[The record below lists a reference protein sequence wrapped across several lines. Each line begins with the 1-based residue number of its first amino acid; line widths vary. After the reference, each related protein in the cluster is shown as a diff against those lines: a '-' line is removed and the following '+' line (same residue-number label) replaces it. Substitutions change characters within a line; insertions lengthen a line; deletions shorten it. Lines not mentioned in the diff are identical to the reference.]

1 MHNFCGDL
9 RDACNNPDVRGV
21 LAGETMAS
29 AQKKVVIRCCGGTL
43 AWGYLPQTRF
53 VVAGRV
59 ELIEVDAR
67 AKLIDLN
74 EIETIAYVRDFN
86 LDDTLEP
93 ERMGRRAFPARPK
106 VVGLWVRVEFLR
118 DLAPLE
124 GVLSFDLSALDS
136 LLEDRGIFLVPPDG
150 RSNTLRVFIPRT
162 ALRTLEVV
170 GWVSSPS
177 KRLADKAAKQLER
190 AKQAGLFEE

>member
-1 MHNFCGDL
+1 
-9 RDACNNPDVRGV
+9 
-21 LAGETMAS
+21 MAA

-43 AWGYLPQTRF
+43 EWGYLPQNRF
-53 VVAGRV
+53 VVDGKV

-86 LDDTLEP
+86 LDDALEP

-106 VVGLWVRVEFLR
+106 SEGLWIRVEFLR

-124 GVLSFDLSALDS
+124 GVLSFDLGALDS

-177 KRLADKAAKQLER
+177 KKLAEKAAKQVER
-190 AKQAGLFEE
+190 AIQAGLFEE